1 MDDDR
6 LSPRLVQTA
15 YSHRVGLIRVIAQ
28 TPSATHKGTRMSS
41 ASAPIPPDAK
51 PTAMDGTAAAEV
63 QASIDAYLGSA
74 DQMHTVAGV
83 VMWVCVAAIVLLV
96 IGWAAGML
104 PGAVR
109 LF

>member
-6 LSPRLVQTA
+6 PSSQLVQTA
-15 YSHRVGLIRVIAQ
+15 YSHRAGLTRVIAQ
-28 TPSATHKGTRMSS
+28 TPSATYKGTQMSS
-41 ASAPIPPDAK
+41 VQAPIATGTQPSAASGAA
-51 PTAMDGTAAAEV
+51 TAEI

-74 DQMHTVAGV
+74 DQMQMVAGV
-83 VMWVCVAAIVLLV
+83 VMWVCLAAIVLV
-96 IGWAAGML
+96 IVGWVAGML